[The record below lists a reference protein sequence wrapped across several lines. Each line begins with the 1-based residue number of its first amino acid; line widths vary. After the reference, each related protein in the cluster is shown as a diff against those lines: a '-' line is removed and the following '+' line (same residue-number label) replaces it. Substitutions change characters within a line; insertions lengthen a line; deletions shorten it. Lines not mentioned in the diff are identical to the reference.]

1 MRIRIRSAVACFLPV
16 FFALGM
22 PLGHAQTSPELL
34 RFDEEAA
41 QCRRVVREYCA
52 IVQEMMKVPQV
63 NETQRDQGL
72 TLLRNAREQWNV
84 IAQKWGSNPPSEY
97 ASDASFKA
105 RLQDFSDALED
116 MENTLAAGH
125 PRRSFMACGYGCG
138 LFVTMHEQN
147 GLAYALDALYH
158 LRKTAKTMAA
168 AVKSG
173 GVEKAREM
181 APALMEQRNRVF
193 LSPAPWP
200 ETDARSKPY
209 SESIRDLSQ
218 KIDELAVSVAAADS
232 NRISA
237 ILKELLESLNRSYTL
252 AL

>member
-1 MRIRIRSAVACFLPV
+1 M
-16 FFALGM
+16 
-22 PLGHAQTSPELL
+22 
-34 RFDEEAA
+34 
-41 QCRRVVREYCA
+41 
-52 IVQEMMKVPQV
+52 
-63 NETQRDQGL
+63 
-72 TLLRNAREQWNV
+72 
-84 IAQKWGSNPPSEY
+84 
-97 ASDASFKA
+97 
-105 RLQDFSDALED
+105 QDFSDALED
-116 MENTLAAGH
+116 MENALAAGH

-168 AVKSG
+168 AVKRG

-181 APALMEQRNRVF
+181 APDLMDQRNRVF

-200 ETDARSKPY
+200 EADARSKPY
-209 SESIRDLSQ
+209 TESIRELSRE
-218 KIDELAVSVAAADS
+218 IDELAAAVAAADS

-237 ILKELLESLNRSYTL
+237 VLKELLESLNRSYTL